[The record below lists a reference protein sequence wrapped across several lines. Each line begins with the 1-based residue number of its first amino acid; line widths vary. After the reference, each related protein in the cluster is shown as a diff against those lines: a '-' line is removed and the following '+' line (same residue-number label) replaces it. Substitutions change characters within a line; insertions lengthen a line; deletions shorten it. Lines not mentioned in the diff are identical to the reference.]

1 MNLSDYKEKKP
12 RFLLRCVWYIVN
24 LFLFRTLRGRLFS
37 GFRKVLLRTFGAKVD
52 KDAYIYAT
60 CRVYA
65 PWNLEVGRA
74 CLGPGVEL
82 YNKSKICIGDDC
94 VVSQRSFLCTASH
107 DVSSLMLPL
116 LQSPITLKD
125 NSWVAAEAFVGP
137 GVTIGEGAVVGA
149 RAAVFRDVEPWS
161 VVGGNPARF
170 IKKRKIY
177 GEG

>member
-1 MNLSDYKEKKP
+1 
-12 RFLLRCVWYIVN
+12 
-24 LFLFRTLRGRLFS
+24 
-37 GFRKVLLRTFGAKVD
+37 
-52 KDAYIYAT
+52 
-60 CRVYA
+60 
-65 PWNLEVGRA
+65 
-74 CLGPGVEL
+74 
-82 YNKSKICIGDDC
+82 
-94 VVSQRSFLCTASH
+94 
-107 DVSSLMLPL
+107 MLPL
-116 LQSPITLKD
+116 LLSPITLKD